1 MYSTACGKLFG
12 FNSMYNAVCQSQLIR
27 AFLKTKKWTD
37 FPQATDRY
45 KAKNAGIL
53 CGFRVFLTQQL
64 ALIVEKVYDFDFSDS
79 PKYEFRRE
87 HS

>member
-1 MYSTACGKLFG
+1 MQIPDEVFHMDSTACGKLFG

-53 CGFRVFLTQQL
+53 CGFRVFLTQ
-64 ALIVEKVYDFDFSDS
+64 
-79 PKYEFRRE
+79 
-87 HS
+87 